1 MTKAKLPTTSLSEHQ
16 FTYLV
21 NGILDGDTF
30 LLPTDT
36 IWGISC
42 DATNTVAVQRI
53 YDLKKRIPEKPY
65 VLLVSSIEMIK
76 DYVYQIHP
84 RIETLLLHHKRPVTV
99 VYPGA
104 INLPPIS
111 IASDGSVAIRV
122 VQDKFCQRL
131 INAVGRPLV
140 ATSANISNQPF
151 PGNFG
156 EISSE
161 ILSGVDQVVKLRQ
174 DEKSINDPSVM
185 ITVDMRGEIV
195 FLRK

>member
-1 MTKAKLPTTSLSEHQ
+1 MTKAELPTTSLTEVQ

-21 NGILDGDTF
+21 DGILNGDTF
-30 LLPTDT
+30 LFPTDT
-36 IWGISC
+36 IWGIGC
-42 DATNTVAVQRI
+42 DATNTTAVQRI
-53 YDLKKRIPEKPY
+53 YDLKRRIPEKPY
-65 VLLVSSIEMIK
+65 VLLVSSIEMLK
-76 DYVYQIHP
+76 KYVYQIHP
-84 RIETLLLHHKRPVTV
+84 RIETLLLFHKRPLSV

-111 IASDGSVAIRV
+111 IAEDGSVAIRV
-122 VQDKFCQRL
+122 VQDQFCRKL

-174 DEKSINDPSVM
+174 DEKKVNNPSVL
-185 ITVDMRGEIV
+185 ITIDKRGEIV
-195 FLRK
+195 FLRR

>member
-1 MTKAKLPTTSLSEHQ
+1 MTKAELPTTSLSGHQ

-21 NGILDGDTF
+21 DGILNGDTF
-30 LLPTDT
+30 LFPTDT
-36 IWGISC
+36 IWGIGC
-42 DATNTVAVQRI
+42 DATNTAAVQRI
-53 YDLKKRIPEKPY
+53 YDLKRRIPEKPY

-84 RIETLLLHHKRPVTV
+84 RIETLLLHHKRPLSV

-111 IASDGSVAIRV
+111 IAEDGSVAIRV
-122 VQDKFCQRL
+122 VQDKFCREL
-131 INAVGRPLV
+131 IDAVGRPLV

-174 DEKSINDPSVM
+174 DEKKIHNPSVL
-185 ITVDMRGEIV
+185 ITIDKRGEIV